1 MPILISEDGHS
12 RYVSVS
18 EVFSNVR
25 PKDFFVDRSP
35 EYEKRVL
42 EARSHVLEAIRFAHV
57 PLGGRGTSHEVRSVG
72 SELDDL
78 ARYVDTWDG
87 HRATLLKNQR
97 LREARGLMGPFERR
111 RKSPQPIR
119 RRRSVLFSGT
129 DIPIDYFRVNF
140 KCELGKQE
148 RAIFM
153 DIMRLHLI
161 QEAVDLMYKNHE
173 IALLNDIWYV
183 KVSVMDVHPSARRQ
197 RRRKSAESSHR
208 VKRDDRSFHGMPNRD
223 RDRVFPTS

>member
-1 MPILISEDGHS
+1 MPILIGEDGHS

-18 EVFSNVR
+18 EVFKDVD
-25 PKDFFVDRSP
+25 PKDFFPDSP
-35 EYEKRVL
+35 EEYQLRVI
-42 EARSHVLEAIRFAHV
+42 EARSHVLEAIRYAHT
-57 PLGGRGTSHEVRSVG
+57 PLSGRGTSHEVRAVG

-78 ARYVDTWDG
+78 AGYVDSWDG

-97 LREARGLMGPFERR
+97 RREAQGLMGPFERR
-111 RKSPQPIR
+111 RKSPQVIR
-119 RRRSVLFSGT
+119 KRRSVLFSGT
-129 DIPIDYFRVNF
+129 DIPINYFRVNF

-148 RAIFM
+148 RALFM
-153 DIMRLHLI
+153 DMMRLKLI
-161 QEAVDLMYKNHE
+161 QAAVRLMFSNDE

-197 RRRKSAESSHR
+197 RRRKSVESSHR

-223 RDRVFPTS
+223 RDRVSPTS